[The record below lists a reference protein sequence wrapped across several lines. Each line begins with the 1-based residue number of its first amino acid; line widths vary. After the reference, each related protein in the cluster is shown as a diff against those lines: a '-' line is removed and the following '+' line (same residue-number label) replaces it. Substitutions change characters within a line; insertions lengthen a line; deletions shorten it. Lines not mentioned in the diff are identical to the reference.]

1 MALAEVKA
9 LLERVGLTDRLP
21 SLVSNWDTLAEEGFD
36 SVGAL
41 RLASADDLVDAGFEP
56 DEAEDL
62 LRALQAGPESRPA
75 SPPRAAAPAPPPGQ
89 APKPTQAEPTPLSE
103 PQPEPEPEPHP
114 ALPQRGPEPE
124 ARGSATGSVGR
135 GSGSH
140 AAASARSV
148 PFRHTAVTCM
158 SPSEFPDKYGAKLRL
173 RSPHAR
179 LPGEDGVE
187 SLIVITMYNEDADA
201 LNHTL
206 NGICDNVLSRTP
218 SFVNL

>member
-103 PQPEPEPEPHP
+103 PQPEPEPRPTEPV
-114 ALPQRGPEPE
+114 AEPR
-124 ARGSATGSVGR
+124 AS
-135 GSGSH
+135 GSGPRCGR
-140 AAASARSV
+140 A
-148 PFRHTAVTCM
+148 
-158 SPSEFPDKYGAKLRL
+158 G
-173 RSPHAR
+173 
-179 LPGEDGVE
+179 
-187 SLIVITMYNEDADA
+187 
-201 LNHTL
+201 
-206 NGICDNVLSRTP
+206 
-218 SFVNL
+218 

>member
-62 LRALQAGPESRPA
+62 LRALRAGPESRPA

-103 PQPEPEPEPHP
+103 PQPEPEPE
-114 ALPQRGPEPE
+114 AEPE

-179 LPGEDGVE
+179 LPGGDGVE

-206 NGICDNVLSRTP
+206 NGICDNVRSRTP
-218 SFVNL
+218 SLVNL